1 MLSTVGSQPPT
12 DQQHLLVMGN
22 SKSKRIKIKSGLV
35 PESSNSRSHSL
46 ASNTTGASEA
56 SSLRFQ
62 DFFGSNGSEPR
73 PLSPTEI
80 NLIRYTWH
88 LVQVDTSTICLNF
101 LHQLQR
107 RSFST
112 TISKSKSSSTPSL
125 TVSKS
130 SGTFKS
136 RHRSLI
142 STQSQCTQH
151 ALKLAVCLDSIIG
164 SLIRYSKVKEDTV
177 IKMLEDNGNQF
188 KGFLGID
195 SFKDDTLPKEM
206 ALVFTESLRH
216 TVVQHDEDLWTYE
229 FQEAWCALFQI
240 LLYHLDGLDE
250 DF

>member
-1 MLSTVGSQPPT
+1 
-12 DQQHLLVMGN
+12 MGN
-22 SKSKRIKIKSGLV
+22 SKSKRIKIKTEMI
-35 PESSNSRSHSL
+35 PEQTNNSRSHSL

-62 DFFGSNGSEPR
+62 DFLNSGPDPR

-80 NLIRYTWH
+80 NLVRYTWH

-112 TISKSKSSSTPSL
+112 TINKAKSSSTPTL
-125 TVSKS
+125 PAKS
-130 SGTFKS
+130 SGSGGHFK
-136 RHRSLI
+136 RNRSLV
-142 STQSQCTQH
+142 STQSQMTQH

-164 SLIRYSKVKEDTV
+164 SLIRYSKVKEDSV
-177 IKMLEDNGNQF
+177 IKMLEENGNQF
-188 KGFLGID
+188 KGFLGIQ
-195 SFKDDTLPKEM
+195 SFRDDTYPKEI
-206 ALVFTESLRH
+206 ALVFTESLRN
-216 TVVQHDEDLWTYE
+216 TVVQHDEELWTYE

>member
-1 MLSTVGSQPPT
+1 MLLSTVGSQPPT
-12 DQQHLLVMGN
+12 YQQHLKIMGN
-22 SKSKRIKIKSGLV
+22 SKSKRIKIKTELV
-35 PESSNSRSHSL
+35 PESNNSRSHSL
-46 ASNTTGASEA
+46 ASNTTGASDC
-56 SSLRFQ
+56 SLRFQ

-112 TISKSKSSSTPSL
+112 TLKSKSSSTPSL
-125 TVSKS
+125 TSSKT
-130 SGTFKS
+130 GHPTFKS

-142 STQSQCTQH
+142 STQSLMTQH

-177 IKMLEDNGNQF
+177 MKMLEENGNQF

-195 SFKDDTLPKEM
+195 SFKQDTLPKEM
-206 ALVFTESLRH
+206 ALVFTESLRY